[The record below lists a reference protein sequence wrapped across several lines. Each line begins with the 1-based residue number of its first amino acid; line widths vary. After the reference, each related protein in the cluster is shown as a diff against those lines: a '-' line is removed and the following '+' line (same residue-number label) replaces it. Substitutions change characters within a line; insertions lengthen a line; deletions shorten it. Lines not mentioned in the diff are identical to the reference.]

1 MGPSRAS
8 ASTTIKPFGN
18 RVSIFLFWKS
28 LAGFFRISGGLTL
41 AEVPAIACALVGK

>member
-18 RVSIFLFWKS
+18 RFLFWKS